1 MNDRMGRPSRHHQS
15 HGHQPQDLQSQVGFY
30 LLPPDHQ
37 GGTKSK
43 KKSRSKG
50 HHGSRRWA
58 SQNHLDAI
66 TEASD
71 ESRPNSPGG
80 VGDPHHHQRGQGPAW
95 NSSPGRL
102 VRDHTSMS
110 QRGLFGDV
118 QVPSV
123 DMAATSKLLNCRHP
137 QGRICE
143 NLRHGL
149 QQLKYRGQRDAYKVS
164 LKSFRRSL
172 RTAFPFP
179 FQAIVDAIVVGPEA
193 VRTAEAEDILGL
205 NPDSIL
211 RARARNRDVAAMHN
225 LDDNDTGTSGF
236 EFDNPYDQ
244 DSKRNNKYSNNRR
257 LFMSMRD
264 LFVHFSRYGDPHA
277 SGQHITLSQSDK
289 WMKQAGVID
298 NWNVTST
305 DTAIAFRKISRYTY
319 LYTIFE
325 KSNFCPKIQF

>member
-1 MNDRMGRPSRHHQS
+1 MTDRMGRPSRHH
-15 HGHQPQDLQSQVGFY
+15 HAPQDLQSQVGFY

-37 GGTKSK
+37 GKSK

-50 HHGSRRWA
+50 HGHGSSRRWA

-71 ESRPNSPGG
+71 ESRPNSPG
-80 VGDPHHHQRGQGPAW
+80 VEHRGQGPAW

-118 QVPSV
+118 PVPSV
-123 DMAATSKLLNCRHP
+123 DMAGNSKVVNCRHP

-164 LKSFRRSL
+164 LVQFNGPLEIKPQVS
-172 RTAFPFP
+172 

-211 RARARNRDVAAMHN
+211 RARARSNMHH
-225 LDDNDTGTSGF
+225 DDNDTQTSF
-236 EFDNPYDQ
+236 EFDNPYD
-244 DSKRNNKYSNNRR
+244 DNKRSNKYNSRR

-264 LFVHFSRYGDPHA
+264 LFVTFARYGDPHA

-305 DTAIAFRKISRYTY
+305 DTAIAFRKISR
-319 LYTIFE
+319 
-325 KSNFCPKIQF
+325 